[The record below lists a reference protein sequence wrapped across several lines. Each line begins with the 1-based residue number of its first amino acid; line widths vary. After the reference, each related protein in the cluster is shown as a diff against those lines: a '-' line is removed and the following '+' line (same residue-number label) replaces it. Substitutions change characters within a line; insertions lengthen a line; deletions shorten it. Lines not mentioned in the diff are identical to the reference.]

1 MSSNF
6 AVVGAGSIG
15 SWIVDELLNYKASGV
30 VNTLKVISRSVSP
43 HSPIS
48 LAYKLSVVQLFH

>member
-15 SWIVDELLNYKASGV
+15 SWIIEEFLKYKASGV
-30 VNTLKVISRSVSP
+30 VNTLKIISRSVR
-43 HSPIS
+43 IS
-48 LAYKLSVVQLFH
+48 KKTLIAQLFY